1 MNRPRNDQGVSVIIG
16 TLLLILITVTAAA
29 ALALMVS
36 QMQKAEMTRQS
47 QIAAVKGE
55 DIVISGMSLVNNE
68 SLWNTTPYNNI
79 TNSQNWSS
87 VSFNLMNL
95 NTQDANVAGIA
106 INNNYGLNFTFTS
119 LSGSYSRGGCYSL
132 GGQGGYCN
140 ASYSNPNLN
149 SNLSFFTIPAG
160 QSTKITIDLTGAP
173 VPIGTGSQIDIKIL
187 TSLTNIFEQTYRLP
201 TPVIVF
207 NTATTNLGNNIQQDS
222 IMLDGSQSS
231 SVNATIVSWNWTI
244 MDANGT
250 VPLPGNC
257 LDTNNLILDAG
268 VQPFYNS
275 KIVRLFPPTDGPFCA
290 DLTVTDSNGM
300 VATTSQDQLI
310 PNDTQFNPTANLI
323 GTFNPSLTS
332 INVTVLN
339 VNGKPVSNADIS
351 YVLDSNQFGTL
362 RLSSYIGVTD
372 NTGSNSTL
380 VSFGNGTVRVISGQL
395 SPIVVPVANSTAY

>member
-160 QSTKITIDLTGAP
+160 QSTKITIDLTGVP
-173 VPIGTGSQIDIKIL
+173 VPIGTGNQIDIKIL
-187 TSLTNIFEQTYRLP
+187 TSLTNIFEQTYKLP
-201 TPVIVF
+201 TPVFVY
-207 NTATTNLGNNIQQDS
+207 NTESTNIGSIQRDS
-222 IMLDGSQSS
+222 IVLDGSQSS
-231 SVNATIVSWNWTI
+231 SVNATIVSWNWTL
-244 MDANGT
+244 MNATQTYTNGAIDQI
-250 VPLPGNC
+250 GNC
-257 LDTNNLILDAG
+257 SDVNNLSTMSA
-268 VQPFYNS
+268 PPYFNS
-275 KIVRLFPPTDGPFCA
+275 KIARFSPFISGPFCA
-290 DLTVTDSNGM
+290 NLTVTDSNGM
-300 VATTSQDQLI
+300 VATSPYQLI
-310 PNDTQFNPTANLI
+310 PQNTQFVPA
-323 GTFNPSLTS
+323 SS
-332 INVTVLN
+332 IKISWPALGNNGYNVTVYDINNNPLPDQ
-339 VNGKPVSNADIS
+339 PVSYTITQYS
-351 YVLDSNQFGTL
+351 DSLSIHVDAEFHESCKSDRSIWKRELYRL
-362 RLSSYIGVTD
+362 RERD
-372 NTGSNSTL
+372 
-380 VSFGNGTVRVISGQL
+380 GNHQL
-395 SPIVVPVANSTAY
+395 QPTH